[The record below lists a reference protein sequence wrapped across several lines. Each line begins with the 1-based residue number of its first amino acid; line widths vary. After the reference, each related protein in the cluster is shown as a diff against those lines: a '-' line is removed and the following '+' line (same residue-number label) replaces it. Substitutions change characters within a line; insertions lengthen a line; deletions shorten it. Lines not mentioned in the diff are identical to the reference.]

1 MAENRG
7 GYRFTASQNNTGVSA
22 TGGAGSK
29 TGQPNRYI
37 SGGKYGE
44 GKALMEQQKGASMSA
59 GPVAQ
64 KGEMGGFAPT
74 EQSAPFVR
82 RGEMGGTLVDP
93 PSVPDR
99 NITAGVNFG
108 RGPGEE
114 ILPSNISGETR
125 PADNLA
131 IVKKYYPALVRAAQ
145 LKDTPDSYKR
155 FLTYLSGQISG

>member
-1 MAENRG
+1 MG
-7 GYRFTASQNNTGVSA
+7 GKGSGGPNGGPQYNPANVSA
-22 TGGAGSK
+22 VGGAGQSGK
-29 TGQPNRYI
+29 QPSRYI
-37 SGGKYGE
+37 SGMPYGQ
-44 GKALMEQQKGASMSA
+44 GQQLMQQQKSAPMSA
-59 GPVAQ
+59 GPESAASVEATPFQ
-64 KGEMGGFAPT
+64 RRAPLG
-74 EQSAPFVR
+74 A
-82 RGEMGGTLVDP
+82 TLTDELAT
-93 PSVPDR
+93 PDR

-145 LKDTPDSYKR
+145 LKDAPDSYKR